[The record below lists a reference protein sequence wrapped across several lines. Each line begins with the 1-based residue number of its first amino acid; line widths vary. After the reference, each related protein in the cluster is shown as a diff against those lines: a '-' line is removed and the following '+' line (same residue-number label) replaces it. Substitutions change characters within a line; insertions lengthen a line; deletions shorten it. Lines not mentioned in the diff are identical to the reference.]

1 MADELQG
8 TKPRKRDLDEPEPP
22 LPGLLVAHAPRGAVA
37 GDRFP
42 TEGSGSLGR
51 VRAST
56 VRAQDNSV
64 SRSHFQ
70 FWVRGGRAYIQDY
83 GSTNGTFVDGQ
94 RAGRETEMADQ
105 AVIRAGRLVLV
116 FHHDLRPFLDR
127 DEIDTHGIAG
137 RFHAPLLVEE
147 IDEAV
152 RSGRNLLLSGPSGSG
167 RFSSADE
174 AMTTLF
180 GAGQGVFTDVKERDG
195 YIARADGGV
204 LFLDE
209 AHVLPE
215 RVQKALLRVVED
227 GRLARIGETDERE
240 VDVRFVLASNEP
252 GPTRGLAEDLL
263 NRLREVRVPP
273 LADRRAD
280 IPSIF
285 RHLIE
290 RQLDQADLDIDVDQ
304 LLNEY
309 HHEALILDGFER
321 KNVRGLGDIAERIAT
336 RIASG
341 TEPAVAVREV
351 FAKRYAA
358 KYPAASQDK
367 LAIEPPRTTYEVPRP
382 DYLDAD
388 DKTLV
393 MAAFERQGGNAAAI
407 KRDLR
412 RQGYEISERRVRRL
426 LDELGLPRIK
436 RGK

>member
-1 MADELQG
+1 VCAN
-8 TKPRKRDLDEPEPP
+8 
-22 LPGLLVAHAPRGAVA
+22 
-37 GDRFP
+37 
-42 TEGSGSLGR
+42 
-51 VRAST
+51 
-56 VRAQDNSV
+56 DNSV

-70 FWVRGGRAYIQDY
+70 FWVKGGRAFVQDY
-83 GSTNGTFVDGQ
+83 DSTNGTYVDGKRVQ
-94 RAGRETEMADQ
+94 GEAEMGDQ
-105 AVIRAGRLVLV
+105 AVIRAGRLLLV
-116 FHHDLRPFLDR
+116 FHRDLGPFLDR
-127 DEIDTHGIAG
+127 GEADTHGIAG
-137 RFHAPLLVEE
+137 RFHAALLVEE
-147 IDEAV
+147 VTEAV
-152 RSGRNLLLSGPSGSG
+152 RSGRNLLLSGPSGCG
-167 RFSSADE
+167 KELTARAVAGIAGRRLTVQNAARFSSADE

-195 YIARADGGV
+195 YIARAHGGV

-227 GRLARIGETDERE
+227 GVLSRIGETDERE

-426 LDELGLPRIK
+426 LDELGLPRVK